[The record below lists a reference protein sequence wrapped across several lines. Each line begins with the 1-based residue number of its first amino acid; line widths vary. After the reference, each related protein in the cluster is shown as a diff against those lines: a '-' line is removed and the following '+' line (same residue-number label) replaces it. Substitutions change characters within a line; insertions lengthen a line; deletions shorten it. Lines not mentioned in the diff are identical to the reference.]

1 MAATNLFKD
10 VPLIPT
16 DHVFHV
22 NSCYQKDTSPDKVNL
37 GVGGKQ
43 LPGQNRIRFQLCFV
57 SRSLLEGF
65 FRSKL
70 RL

>member
-43 LPGQNRIRFQLCFV
+43 LRDKIVLDSSCV
-57 SRSLLEGF
+57 SRSFKVYLGGF
-65 FRSKL
+65 LSK
-70 RL
+70 

>member
-43 LPGQNRIRFQLCFV
+43 LPGQNRIRFQLCFKSFKV
-57 SRSLLEGF
+57 ILGGF
-65 FRSKL
+65 LSK
-70 RL
+70 